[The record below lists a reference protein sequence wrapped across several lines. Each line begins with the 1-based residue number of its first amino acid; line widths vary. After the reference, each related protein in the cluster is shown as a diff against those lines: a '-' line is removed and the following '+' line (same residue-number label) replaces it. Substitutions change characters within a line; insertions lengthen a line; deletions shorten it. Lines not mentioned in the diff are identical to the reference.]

1 MGKSVSKGLRSI
13 AKGLSAGGDAQV
25 SPPVPVPAVELPVE
39 PDASPVVETASGD
52 TPVKTPSMGKAGL
65 NISRT
70 SGGGLSM

>member
-1 MGKSVSKGLRSI
+1 MSI

-65 NISRT
+65 NVGRT

>member
-13 AKGLSAGGDAQV
+13 AKGFSAGGGTSV
-25 SPPVPVPAVELPVE
+25 SPPVPAPAVELPVE
-39 PDASPVVETASGD
+39 PDASPVVETQSD

-65 NISRT
+65 NVGRT